1 VKAVRSEHNFITNEP
16 REAFNQQIADNSYFG
31 KLSSVMF
38 PELSSVLG
46 DNKIYTQNSDE
57 IVQRD
62 VFPPSTGGSD
72 GSVYGNY
79 F

>member
-1 VKAVRSEHNFITNEP
+1 MYPGLSA
-16 REAFNQQIADNSYFG
+16 AF
-31 KLSSVMF
+31 LS
-38 PELSSVLG
+38 LSSVLD
-46 DNKIYTQNSDE
+46 DNKIYTESSDE